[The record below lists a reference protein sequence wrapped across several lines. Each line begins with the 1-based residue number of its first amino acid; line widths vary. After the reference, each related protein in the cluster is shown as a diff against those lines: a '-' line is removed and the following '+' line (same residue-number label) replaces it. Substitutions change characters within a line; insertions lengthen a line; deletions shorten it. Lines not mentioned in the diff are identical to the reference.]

1 MVNRYTQKEDTLMLI
16 TNEKQQIN
24 QDAVQA
30 ALDQFHR
37 ALNALF
43 AGNISPMM
51 TVWSHADDVTY
62 MGPNGAYRVGWQEVL
77 ADWAAQAALRLG
89 GSVEAEDVRIVTG
102 PKLAVVHNRVTGAN
116 VDTAGNPLPVS
127 LRATVILR
135 QEAGNWKVIGV
146 HTDRL
151 PMLSESN
158 ERR

>member
-1 MVNRYTQKEDTLMLI
+1 MLI

-102 PKLAVVHNRVTGAN
+102 PKLAVVHNR
-116 VDTAGNPLPVS
+116 
-127 LRATVILR
+127 ATVPMLIPLATLCLFPTCNRDSPPGSR
-135 QEAGNWKVIGV
+135 QLEGNWCSHRSVAHAK
-146 HTDRL
+146 
-151 PMLSESN
+151 
-158 ERR
+158 